1 VVDGGRLWRRWVVAS
16 FLGETLGFLAPV
28 LAFVIGVH
36 GWHAGPRFLA
46 LVSAGAV
53 EGAVLGAAQGLAL
66 RRALPGF
73 RLIAWTSR
81 TALAAAL
88 AWALGLLPSE
98 LAETWEGW
106 PAAAVLALAVPA
118 GLVLLT
124 SIGIAQWTVLRR
136 SVPGAARW
144 IGWTALAWLAG
155 LTVFMV
161 VATPLWQPGQP
172 VWLAA
177 AIGALA
183 GSLMALTM
191 AAVTGWG
198 LTRLL
203 PIDSSTFDDRPAQ
216 PGATVHRSSERSVR

>member
-1 VVDGGRLWRRWVVAS
+1 VAS

-28 LAFVIGVH
+28 LAFVIGVDD
-36 GWHAGPRFLA
+36 GDGTTRFLA
-46 LVSAGAV
+46 LVTAGAV
-53 EGAVLGAAQGLAL
+53 EGAVLGAAQGVVL
-66 RRALPGF
+66 RRVLPGF
-73 RLIAWTSR
+73 QQVAWTVR

-88 AWALGLLPSE
+88 AWAVGLLPSA
-98 LAETWEGW
+98 LAGSRQAW
-106 PAAAVLALAVPA
+106 PTIAVLALAVPA

-136 SVPGAARW
+136 SVPAAARW

-161 VATPLWQPGQP
+161 VATPLWQPDQP
-172 VWLAA
+172 TWLTA

-183 GSLMALTM
+183 GALMALTM
-191 AAVTGWG
+191 ASVTGWG

-203 PIDSSTFDDRPAQ
+203 PTYTSTSGPAG
-216 PGATVHRSSERSVR
+216 PGATANRTSERSSR